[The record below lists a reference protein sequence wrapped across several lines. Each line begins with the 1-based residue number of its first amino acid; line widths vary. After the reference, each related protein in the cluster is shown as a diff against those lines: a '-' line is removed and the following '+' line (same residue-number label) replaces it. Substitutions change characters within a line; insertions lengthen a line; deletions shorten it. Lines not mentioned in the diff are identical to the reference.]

1 MSRYSPPA
9 FACRLFQTVL
19 PVPYRGAL
27 LGDLIEEYALRAE
40 STSPSAA
47 TRWFWGQTCRS
58 IPFIVGSSLRTGDWL
73 ISASTATGVY
83 VVMGMLK
90 FATDFM
96 ITKLVAPGQTTFV
109 VLAPIVF
116 LALTSIGGYA
126 AARIRFGTA
135 VFLALFVMITV
146 AVQIVV
152 KACHIPVPW
161 WYEFGFLTLGPLT
174 VLLTP
179 VAFGVLKPN
188 SDES

>member
-1 MSRYSPPA
+1 MSRASPPA
-9 FACRLFQTVL
+9 FACWLFQTVL
-19 PVPYRGAL
+19 PAPYRGAL

-40 STSPSAA
+40 STSSSAA
-47 TRWFWGQTCRS
+47 TRWFWGQACRS
-58 IPFIVGSSLRTGDWL
+58 VPFIVGSSLRTGDWL

-83 VVMGMLK
+83 VAMGMLK
-90 FATDFM
+90 YATDFM
-96 ITKLVAPGQTTFV
+96 ITKFVAPGQTTYV

-152 KACHIPVPW
+152 KACPIPVPW
-161 WYEFGFLTLGPLT
+161 WYEFGFLTRGPLT

-179 VAFGVLKPN
+179 VTFGILKPN
-188 SDES
+188 ST